1 MGFLVSPGVEVK
13 EIDLTNV
20 IPALSTSIGGFAGE
34 FKWGPVDELRTVSS
48 ENDLAEIFGKPDA
61 TVSKGFLQAA
71 GFLKYGNTLKVSR
84 AVRPLSAGG
93 QITPGLDTLSAVAA
107 NLGSASTETSNTPKD
122 PAGDLAKVQ
131 IKNLTHF
138 YATQD
143 SIPAENHF
151 IARCPGANGNSLK
164 VMVVTK
170 GGMTKSSSN
179 TPKDPTNADQ
189 QLLIDNFDAA
199 PGSLHTFVKD
209 DGSSV
214 DVDDEVH
221 VLIIDENG
229 LISGTPNNVVEK
241 FQGLSLLSDATNA
254 DGSSN
259 YYYDVINNTSQF
271 VYVNKLG
278 NTMFKGGTVAADNDS
293 PVPDVDADL
302 GADLRLDQIT
312 APIASNTTDTIAN
325 VTNDLATDDSGYFAI
340 GLYVDR
346 FTGGDDGIVNSAGYM
361 DAIDLFEDVD
371 TVDVN
376 LLMAG
381 AGILDA
387 PSQVTVDNDLILCAT
402 TRKDCVAF
410 VSPGVGAG
418 SSDDEGLAVEK
429 QTTENLKLTAVTKR
443 RTQLTNMNSYAFMDS
458 SPLYV
463 YNKYADNYEFIAGS
477 GHIAGLCARTDG
489 TNDPWFSPAG
499 FNRGN
504 LLSITKLA
512 FNPNQSSRDTLYK
525 NQINPIVSFPGQ
537 GIVLFGDKTG
547 QVKASAFDRINV
559 RRLFIVLEKAIST
572 ASKFSLFE
580 LNDEFT
586 RAQFRNLVEPFLRD
600 VKGRRGI
607 TDFLVVCD
615 ETNNTGQVIDT
626 NRFVADI
633 YIKPARSINFIT
645 LNFVATRTGVEFSEV
660 VGG

>member
-34 FKWGPVDELRTVSS
+34 FKWGPVDELINISS
-48 ENDLAEIFGKPDA
+48 ENDLSEVFGKPDA
-61 TVSKGFLQAA
+61 TVSKSFLQAA

-84 AVRPLSAGG
+84 AVTPLSTGDTVASSDTISATAGNRG
-93 QITPGLDTLSAVAA
+93 SDLIQA
-107 NLGSASTETSNTPKD
+107 NYKT
-122 PAGDLAKVQ
+122 Q
-131 IKNLTHF
+131 IKNLTDF
-138 YATQD
+138 YAKQTAINKGVTFV
-143 SIPAENHF
+143 S
-151 IARCPGANGNSLK
+151 RCPGEYGNSLK
-164 VMVVTK
+164 VIISH
-170 GGMTKSSSN
+170 G
-179 TPKDPTNADQ
+179 TNAYTAGSDTPINLDLATVQ
-189 QLLIDNFDAA
+189 ANFDAA
-199 PGSLHTFVKD
+199 AGSLNTKD
-209 DGSSV
+209 ISGTSTPLA
-214 DVDDEVH
+214 DEIH
-221 VLIIDENG
+221 VLIIDEDG
-229 LISGTPNNVVEK
+229 LVTGTPNNVVEK
-241 FQGLSLLSDATNA
+241 YQSLSLLSDSKEA

-259 YYYDVINNTSQF
+259 YYYDVINQSSQYVF
-271 VYVNKLG
+271 VNKIGDATDGLFTGADGTIG
-278 NTMFKGGTVAADNDS
+278 NATAAIDGNADTDTTS
-293 PVPDVDADL
+293 DL
-302 GADLRLDQIT
+302 G
-312 APIASNTTDTIAN
+312 
-325 VTNDLATDDSGYFAI
+325 TDDSGYFAD

-346 FTGGDDGIVNSAGYM
+346 LSNGQDGDVSSSGYLA
-361 DAIDLFEDVD
+361 AIDLFEDAD

-381 AGILDA
+381 AGLVDGD
-387 PSQVTVDNDLILCAT
+387 SQITIDNDLIQCAS

-410 VSPGVGAG
+410 VSPNVGVGDA
-418 SSDDEGLAVEK
+418 STAADADAVENA
-429 QTTENLKLTAVTKR
+429 TTEADKLKRVLAKRTA
-443 RTQLTNMNSYAFMDS
+443 LTNMNSYAFMDS
-458 SPLYV
+458 SPIYV
-463 YNKYADNYEFIAGS
+463 YNKYADNYEYIAAS
-477 GHIAGLCARTDG
+477 GHMAGLCARTDG

-499 FNRGN
+499 YNRGN
-504 LLSITKLA
+504 LLGVTKLA
-512 FNPNQSSRDTLYK
+512 FNPNQSSRDGLYK
-525 NQINPIVSFPGQ
+525 AQVNPICSFPGN
-537 GIVLFGDKTG
+537 GILLFGDKTG

-600 VKGRRGI
+600 VKGRRGV

>member
-34 FKWGPVDELRTVSS
+34 FKWGPVDELITVSS
-48 ENDLAEIFGKPDA
+48 EEDLKQIFGKPDA
-61 TVSKGFLQAA
+61 TVSKSFLQAG

-84 AVRPLSAGG
+84 AIKALELETAAGDPNTDG
-93 QITPGLDTLSAVAA
+93 DIKTADTLSATVGARGKGLA
-107 NLGSASTETSNTPKD
+107 ITSTDNNSQAE
-122 PAGDLAKVQ
+122 ARVLV
-131 IKNLTHF
+131 KNLTDW
-138 YATQD
+138 YATYT
-143 SIPAENHF
+143 SLSTKVHAV
-151 IARCPGANGNSLK
+151 ARCPGAFGNSLK
-164 VMVVTK
+164 IIIGWSGSHTDATYDSP
-170 GGMTKSSSN
+170 GGK
-179 TPKDPTNADQ
+179 ADQ
-189 QLLIDNFDAA
+189 SQLTANFDAQPNGA
-199 PGSLHTFVKD
+199 DGNGGLATTNKKD
-209 DGSSV
+209 
-214 DVDDEVH
+214 EIQ
-221 VLIIDENG
+221 VLIIDEDG
-229 LISGTPNNVVEK
+229 KLSGTANNVIEK
-241 FQGLSLLSDATNA
+241 FSGISLCSDAQNA
-254 DGSSN
+254 DGSSA
-259 YYYDVINNTSQF
+259 YYFDVINNQSQF
-271 VYVNKLG
+271 IYINKLG
-278 NTMFKGGTVAADNDS
+278 DSTNGLFTGADQTVDELNAGSAITQTGT
-293 PVPDVDADL
+293 PDADSTL
-302 GADLRLDQIT
+302 
-312 APIASNTTDTIAN
+312 TTGET
-325 VTNDLATDDSGYFAI
+325 GYFES
-340 GLYVDR
+340 GMYVDS
-346 FTGGDDGIVNSAGYM
+346 FTKGQDGDVPAAGYLS
-361 DAIDLFEDVD
+361 AIDLFEDAD

-381 AGILDA
+381 AGLLGAED
-387 PSQVTVDNDLILCAT
+387 QVTVDNDLIACASA
-402 TRKDCVAF
+402 RKDAVAF

-418 SSDDEGLAVEK
+418 GASAQGFAVEK
-429 QTTENLKLTAVTKR
+429 QTTEANKLTAVTTR
-443 RTQLTNMNSYAFMDS
+443 RNQLNGLNSYSVMDS

-463 YNKYADNYEFIAGS
+463 YNKYSDNFEFIAAS

-504 LLSITKLA
+504 LVGVTKLA

-525 NQINPIVSFPGQ
+525 AQINPIASFPGQ

-633 YIKPARSINFIT
+633 FIKPARSINFIT
-645 LNFVATRTGVEFSEV
+645 LNFIATRTGVEFSELTN
-660 VGG
+660 

>member
-34 FKWGPVDELRTVSS
+34 FKWGPVDELISISS
-48 ENDLAEIFGKPDA
+48 ENDLSEVFGKPDA
-61 TVSKGFLQAA
+61 TVSKSFLQAA

-84 AVRPLSAGG
+84 AITPLSSG
-93 QITPGLDTLSAVAA
+93 DTVAA
-107 NLGSASTETSNTPKD
+107 SDTVSATAGNRGS
-122 PAGDLAKVQ
+122 DLIEANYKTQ
-131 IKNLTHF
+131 IKNLTDF
-138 YATQD
+138 YAKQTA
-143 SIPAENHF
+143 INKGVTF
-151 IARCPGANGNSLK
+151 VARCPGEYGNSLK
-164 VMVVTK
+164 VIISHGTN
-170 GGMTKSSSN
+170 GYQSGSD
-179 TPKDPTNADQ
+179 TPINLDLATVQA
-189 QLLIDNFDAA
+189 NFDAA
-199 PGSLHTFVKD
+199 AGSLNTKD
-209 DGSSV
+209 ISGTSTALA
-214 DVDDEVH
+214 DEIH
-221 VLIIDENG
+221 VLIIDEDG
-229 LISGTPNNVVEK
+229 LVTGTPNNVVEK
-241 FQGLSLLSDATNA
+241 YQSLSLLSDSKEA

-259 YYYDVINNTSQF
+259 YYYDVINQSSQYVF
-271 VYVNKLG
+271 VNKIG
-278 NTMFKGGTVAADNDS
+278 
-293 PVPDVDADL
+293 DATDGL
-302 GADLRLDQIT
+302 FTGADATIGNATAAIDGNADTDSTSDLD
-312 APIASNTTDTIAN
+312 
-325 VTNDLATDDSGYFAI
+325 TDDSGYFAD

-346 FTGGDDGIVNSAGYM
+346 LSNGQDGTVGTAGYFA
-361 DAIDLFEDVD
+361 AIDLFEDAD

-381 AGILDA
+381 AGLVDGDTQI
-387 PSQVTVDNDLILCAT
+387 SIDNDLILCAS

-410 VSPGVGAG
+410 VSPNVGVGDATTAA
-418 SSDDEGLAVEK
+418 DADAVEK
-429 QTTENLKLTAVTKR
+429 ATTEADKLKRVLAKR
-443 RTQLTNMNSYAFMDS
+443 NALTNMNSYAFMDS
-458 SPLYV
+458 SPIYV
-463 YNKYADNYEFIAGS
+463 YNKYADNYEYIAAS
-477 GHIAGLCARTDG
+477 GHMAGLCARTDG

-499 FNRGN
+499 YNRGN
-504 LLSITKLA
+504 LLSVTKLA
-512 FNPNQSSRDTLYK
+512 FNPNQSSRDSLYK
-525 NQINPIVSFPGQ
+525 AQINPVCSFPGQ
-537 GIVLFGDKTG
+537 GILLFGDKTG

-600 VKGRRGI
+600 VKGRRGV

>member
-34 FKWGPVDELRTVSS
+34 FKWGPVDELITVSS
-48 ENDLAEIFGKPDA
+48 ENDLAEVFGKPDA
-61 TVSKGFLQAA
+61 TVSKSFLQAA

-84 AVRPLSAGG
+84 AITPLSSGDAIADADTVSATAGNRG
-93 QITPGLDTLSAVAA
+93 AALVVA
-107 NLGSASTETSNTPKD
+107 NYKT
-122 PAGDLAKVQ
+122 Q
-131 IKNLTHF
+131 IKNLTDF
-138 YATQD
+138 YAKQSSLDESVT
-143 SIPAENHF
+143 F
-151 IARCPGANGNSLK
+151 VARCPGEYGNSLK
-164 VMVVTK
+164 VIVSH
-170 GGMTKSSSN
+170 GANGYDAGSD
-179 TPKDPTNADQ
+179 TPINVDLATVRA
-189 QLLIDNFDAA
+189 NFDAA
-199 PGSLHTFVKD
+199 AGSLNTKD
-209 DGSSV
+209 ISGTATPL
-214 DVDDEVH
+214 DDEIH
-221 VLIIDENG
+221 VLIIDEDG
-229 LISGTPNNVVEK
+229 SLTGTPNNIIEK
-241 FQGLSLLSDATNA
+241 YQSLSLLSDSKEA

-259 YYYDVINNTSQF
+259 YYYDVINQSSQY

-278 NTMFKGGTVAADNDS
+278 DS
-293 PVPDVDADL
+293 TDGL
-302 GADLRLDQIT
+302 FTGADATIGAAT
-312 APIASNTTDTIAN
+312 AAIDGNTDTD
-325 VTNDLATDDSGYFAI
+325 TTSDLDTDDSGYFAD

-346 FTGGDDGIVNSAGYM
+346 LSNGQDGTVGSVGYLA
-361 DAIDLFEDVD
+361 AIDLFEDAD

-381 AGILDA
+381 AGVVDGDTQI
-387 PSQVTVDNDLILCAT
+387 TIDNDLIACAS

-410 VSPGVGAG
+410 VSPNLGAG
-418 SSDDEGLAVEK
+418 DATTATDADAVEK
-429 QTTENLKLTAVTKR
+429 ATREADKKKR
-443 RTQLTNMNSYAFMDS
+443 VLAKRNALTNMNSYAFMDS

-463 YNKYADNYEFIAGS
+463 YNKYADNYEYIAGS
-477 GHIAGLCARTDG
+477 GHMAGLCARTDG

-499 FNRGN
+499 YNRGN
-504 LLSITKLA
+504 LLGVTKLA
-512 FNPNQSSRDTLYK
+512 FNPNQSSRDDLYK
-525 NQINPIVSFPGQ
+525 AQINPVCSFPGQ
-537 GIVLFGDKTG
+537 GILLFGDKTG

-600 VKGRRGI
+600 VKGRRGV

>member
-34 FKWGPVDELRTVSS
+34 FKWGPVDELITVSS
-48 ENDLAEIFGKPDA
+48 ENDLAEVFGKPDA
-61 TVSKGFLQAA
+61 TVSKSFLQAA
-71 GFLKYGNTLKVSR
+71 GFLKYGNTLKISR
-84 AVRPLSAGG
+84 AIQALSTGN
-93 QITPGLDTLSAVAA
+93 QRNTTDTYSAVAA
-107 NLGSASTETSNTPKD
+107 AKGAVSTETSNSPLD
-122 PAGDLAKVQ
+122 AAGDKNKVQ

-138 YATQD
+138 YATQS
-143 SIPAENHF
+143 SIDAENHF
-151 IARCPGANGNSLK
+151 IARCPGELGNSLK
-164 VMVVTK
+164 VMVAFK
-170 GGMTKSSSN
+170 GGMDTGSD
-179 TPKDPTNADQ
+179 TPINLDVATLTA
-189 QLLIDNFDAA
+189 NFDAK
-199 PGSLHTFVKD
+199 PTSLHTFTAN
-209 DGSSV
+209 DGTATN
-214 DVDDEVH
+214 VDDEIH

-229 LISGTPNNVVEK
+229 LITGTPNNVVEK
-241 FQGLSLLSDATNA
+241 YQGLSLLSDATNA

-259 YYYDVINNTSQF
+259 YYYDVINNQSQYVF
-271 VYVNKLG
+271 VNKFG
-278 NTMFKGGTVAADNDS
+278 NQLFTGGNASNA
-293 PVPDVDADL
+293 
-302 GADLRLDQIT
+302 GADLRLNQIT
-312 APIASNTTDTIAN
+312 AAIDGNGDTDT
-325 VTNDLATDDSGYFAI
+325 TSDLGTDNSGYFKE

-346 FTGGDDGIVNSAGYM
+346 FTGGQDGDVGTAGYLS
-361 DAIDLFEDVD
+361 AIDLFEDAD

-376 LLMAG
+376 LLLAG
-381 AGILDA
+381 AGVLSDSDQI
-387 PSQVTVDNDLILCAT
+387 TVDNDLISCAT
-402 TRKDCVAF
+402 ARKDCVAF
-410 VSPGVGAG
+410 VSAPVDGVNGVHLQTSEANK
-418 SSDDEGLAVEK
+418 LAKV
-429 QTTENLKLTAVTKR
+429 TAR
-443 RTQLTNMNSYAFMDS
+443 RNSLTNLNSYSVMDS

-477 GHIAGLCARTDG
+477 GHVAGLCARTDG

-504 LLSITKLA
+504 LLSVTKLA

>member
-34 FKWGPVDELRTVSS
+34 FKWGPVDELITVSS
-48 ENDLAEIFGKPDA
+48 ENDLAEVFGKPDA
-61 TVSKGFLQAA
+61 TVSKSFLQAA

-84 AVRPLSAGG
+84 AVTPLSAGA
-93 QITPGLDTLSAVAA
+93 TVASADTISATAGNRGGTLAEA
-107 NLGSASTETSNTPKD
+107 NYKT
-122 PAGDLAKVQ
+122 Q
-131 IKNLTHF
+131 IKNLTDF
-138 YATQD
+138 YAKQSALNKGVT
-143 SIPAENHF
+143 F
-151 IARCPGANGNSLK
+151 VARCPGEYGNSLK
-164 VMVVTK
+164 VIVSHGTN
-170 GGMTKSSSN
+170 GYAAGSD
-179 TPKDPTNADQ
+179 TPINLDLATVRA
-189 QLLIDNFDAA
+189 NFDAA
-199 PGSLHTFVKD
+199 AGSLNTKD
-209 DGSSV
+209 IGGTSTPLA
-214 DVDDEVH
+214 DEIH
-221 VLIIDENG
+221 VLIIDEDG
-229 LISGTPNNVVEK
+229 SLTGTPNNIVEK
-241 FQGLSLLSDATNA
+241 YQSLSLLSDSKEA

-259 YYYDVINNTSQF
+259 YYYDVINQSSQY
-271 VYVNKLG
+271 VYVNKIG
-278 NTMFKGGTVAADNDS
+278 
-293 PVPDVDADL
+293 DATDGL
-302 GADLRLDQIT
+302 FTGADATIGAATAAIDGNADTDSTSDLD
-312 APIASNTTDTIAN
+312 
-325 VTNDLATDDSGYFAI
+325 TDDSGYFAD

-346 FTGGDDGIVNSAGYM
+346 LSNGQDGTVGTDGYFA
-361 DAIDLFEDVD
+361 AIDLFEDAD

-376 LLMAG
+376 LLMVG
-381 AGILDA
+381 AGLVDGD
-387 PSQVTVDNDLILCAT
+387 SQISIDNDLISCAS

-410 VSPGVGAG
+410 VSPNVGAG
-418 SSDDEGLAVEK
+418 DATTATDADAVEK
-429 QTTENLKLTAVTKR
+429 ATTEADKLKRVLAKR
-443 RTQLTNMNSYAFMDS
+443 NALTNMNSYSFMDS
-458 SPLYV
+458 SPIYV
-463 YNKYADNYEFIAGS
+463 YNKYADNYEYIAAS
-477 GHIAGLCARTDG
+477 GHMAGLCARTDG

-499 FNRGN
+499 YNRGN
-504 LLSITKLA
+504 LLSVTKLA
-512 FNPNQSSRDTLYK
+512 FNPNQSSRDSLYK
-525 NQINPIVSFPGQ
+525 AQINPVCSFPGQ
-537 GIVLFGDKTG
+537 GILLFGDKTG

-600 VKGRRGI
+600 VKGRRGV